1 MKTCHIW
8 HLIST
13 IGLQSRGL
21 HKLSLNKKERL
32 LVGCRSSIILS
43 PYFYSLRILMTRI
56 NVVLMGIMPV

>member
-8 HLIST
+8 HLINT

-32 LVGCRSSIILS
+32 PCRMPLFNHSVAL
-43 PYFYSLRILMTRI
+43 FYSLRILMTHI